1 MPRAVKERMNLYITK
16 SVADELRRL
25 VPARERTK
33 FVEDILARELR
44 RARLAQAIEESYG
57 AWKDEDHPDM
67 LTPEEIDRWVEE
79 QRKIGAAS
87 REEELEKLW
96 REPDHE

>member
-44 RARLAQAIEESYG
+44 RARLKEVLARTAG
-57 AWKDEDHPDM
+57 AWKDEDHPDLM
-67 LTPEEIDRWVEE
+67 TFEDVNRWLDGIRRGSEQDTLKEWGEENE
-79 QRKIGAAS
+79 
-87 REEELEKLW
+87 
-96 REPDHE
+96 

>member
-33 FVEDILARELR
+33 FVEEILSRELR
-44 RARLAQAIEESYG
+44 RARLKEVLARTAG
-57 AWKDEDHPDM
+57 AWKDEDHPDLM
-67 LTPEEIDRWVEE
+67 TFEDVNRWLDEIRRPEQDTLEE
-79 QRKIGAAS
+79 WG
-87 REEELEKLW
+87 EENE
-96 REPDHE
+96 